1 MPGRLRLRLLFGPV
15 STTFS
20 LPFFLIRE
28 WSCYAT
34 CTHLCVSDHPLQHR
48 LPIVHSLESCR
59 DCIYDKSTMDVTHSD
74 THALLRELQPDDGS
88 EYYREHAPQAS
99 LPYTQPRILPTDVR
113 HTYERFPRKDSVR
126 DRIQHQAPL
135 YESQSTQGSGCTLF
149 NQSDAHLDA
158 YGTWS
163 FFGQGILAN
172 GSDRALLARTTFPR
186 DNQQIK
192 DGRVMLKQPPGPTRD
207 RNRSNGSS
215 SSILTT

>member
-1 MPGRLRLRLLFGPV
+1 VPGRLRLRLLFGPV

-28 WSCYAT
+28 WGCYAT
-34 CTHLCVSDHPLQHR
+34 CTHLSVSDHPLQHR

-59 DCIYDKSTMDVTHSD
+59 DCIYDKST
-74 THALLRELQPDDGS
+74 
-88 EYYREHAPQAS
+88 
-99 LPYTQPRILPTDVR
+99 RILPTDVR

-186 DNQQIK
+186 DNQHIK